1 MNKEQADD
9 LKSMKKCI
17 DENAEILLRI
27 DKVLNGDREKDKY
40 DFGLVGD
47 VRNNQR
53 WKNMVNKVLGGTGTI
68 SLGLLIKELFGIL
81 KKGG

>member
-27 DKVLNGDREKDKY
+27 DKV
-40 DFGLVGD
+40 
-47 VRNNQR
+47 
-53 WKNMVNKVLGGTGTI
+53 
-68 SLGLLIKELFGIL
+68 
-81 KKGG
+81 

>member
-9 LKSMKKCI
+9 LKSIKKCI
-17 DENAEILLRI
+17 DNNSKLLVRI
-27 DKVLNGDREKDKY
+27 DKVLNGDKEKDKY

-53 WKNMVNKVLGGTGTI
+53 WKDMVNKVLGGTGTV
-68 SLGLLIKELFGIL
+68 SLGLLIREIFGVL